1 MGHETSHYDVIIVG
15 GGPIGIACALE
26 CKELKLSYLV
36 LEKGTL
42 VNSLYHYPKG
52 MQFFSSSDKLS
63 LKSTPFISKEP
74 KPFRDEALAY
84 YRTIA
89 QSEQLNIKLF
99 ERVTGINKSE
109 GAFAITTSKGTY
121 HSNAV
126 IIATGFFDI
135 PKTLNIPGEDLEK
148 VTHYFNDPHYYANQ
162 KVVVVGA
169 NNSAVDAALSC
180 YRAGAEV
187 TMIVRGK
194 EIGERVKYWVRPEII
209 NRIEDRSITAYF
221 ESSLRQI
228 EPNAVTL
235 STPSGAQ
242 SITNDFVLLMTG
254 YQPDYAFLSRI
265 GIEID
270 QDANKTP
277 IVNEETLESSV
288 EDLYLA
294 GVVLGGMKTNLW
306 FIENS
311 REHAERISAHIKN
324 KLLKN
329 TANT

>member
-26 CKELKLSYLV
+26 CKELELSYLV

-52 MQFFSSSDKLS
+52 MQFFSSSDNLS

-99 ERVTGINKSE
+99 ERVEDVSKDQEIFSV
-109 GAFAITTSKGTY
+109 TTSKGHY
-121 HSNAV
+121 QSRAV

-135 PKTLNIPGEDLEK
+135 PNKLNIPGEDLEK

-194 EIGERVKYWVRPEII
+194 EIGDRVKYWVRPEII
-209 NRIEDRSITAYF
+209 NRIEDGSITAFF
-221 ESSLRQI
+221 ESSLERI
-228 EPNAVTL
+228 EPHSVAL
-235 STPSGAQ
+235 STPSGVQ
-242 SITNDFVLLMTG
+242 SIANDFVLLMTG
-254 YQPDYAFLSRI
+254 YKPDYAFLSRI
-265 GIEID
+265 GIQID
-270 QDANKTP
+270 EDANQTP

-288 EDLYLA
+288 DGLYLA
-294 GVVLGGMKTNLW
+294 GVVLGGLKTNLW

-311 REHAERISAHIKN
+311 REHAQRIGARIKQN
-324 KLLKN
+324 IQKQKN
-329 TANT
+329 A